1 MKTIATIAL
10 AALAAAV
17 LAQEAANPP
26 VPAQPRKGL
35 RGTRGNPAAGFVSRE
50 LSEGA
55 SLRFLDLRAEPSDL
69 GPAIER
75 MPQAFGI
82 AVECVKAEKAGDC
95 ALKAARKAL
104 ESKEAGAAIA
114 ISNEG
119 ADAPSLVVCPEDRM
133 AVINADRLA
142 DASPEVFAK
151 RLTQEMWRAAAFVM
165 GGYEVD
171 YPCVMKTVTC
181 VADLDANPLQMTCPP
196 VSGHVGA
203 NAQKFGMAKVQC
215 VPYFIALRQG
225 WAPPPANDAQ
235 REEVEKWEK
244 AKAARAAAT
253 NAPAAKTAAP
263 TPAK

>member
-1 MKTIATIAL
+1 MKTTATIAL
-10 AALAAAV
+10 AALAAAA
-17 LAQEAANPP
+17 LAQEAARPP
-26 VPAQPRKGL
+26 VPADAQKGV
-35 RGTRGNPAAGFVSRE
+35 RRVRGNPAAGLVSRR

-55 SLRFLDLRAEPSDL
+55 SLRFLDLRAEPTDL
-69 GPAIER
+69 RPAIER

-82 AVECVKAEKAGDC
+82 AVECVKADRGADC
-95 ALKAARKAL
+95 ALKAAGKAL

-114 ISNEG
+114 IANEG

-151 RLTQEMWRAAAFVM
+151 RLAQEMWRAAAFVM

-171 YPCVMKTVTC
+171 YPCVMKTVTG

-203 NAQKFGMAKVQC
+203 NAGRFGMAKVQC

-235 REEVEKWEK
+235 REEAERWEK
-244 AKAARAAAT
+244 AKAARAAVT
-253 NAPAAKTAAP
+253 NAPAATP
-263 TPAK
+263 PAK

>member
-1 MKTIATIAL
+1 MKTIATIAI
-10 AALAAAV
+10 AALAAAA
-17 LAQEAANPP
+17 LAQEAARPP
-26 VPAQPRKGL
+26 VPAEAQ
-35 RGTRGNPAAGFVSRE
+35 RGVRRVRGNPAAGFVSRR

-55 SLRFLDLRAEPSDL
+55 SLRFLDFRAEPTDL
-69 GPAIER
+69 RPAVER

-82 AVECVKAEKAGDC
+82 AVECVKADKGADC

-104 ESKEAGAAIA
+104 DSKEVGAAVAIA
-114 ISNEG
+114 NEG

-142 DASPEVFAK
+142 DASPAVFAK
-151 RLTQEMWRAAAFVM
+151 RLAQEMWRAAAFVM

-171 YPCVMKTVTC
+171 YPCVMKTVTG

-203 NAQKFGMAKVQC
+203 NAGKFGMAKVQC

-235 REEVEKWEK
+235 REEAERWEK

-253 NAPAAKTAAP
+253 NAPAA
-263 TPAK
+263 TPLAK

>member
-10 AALAAAV
+10 ATLAAAA
-17 LAQEAANPP
+17 LAQDAARPP

-35 RGTRGNPAAGFVSRE
+35 RGTRGNPAAGFVSRK

-55 SLRFLDLRAEPSDL
+55 SLRFLDLRAEPTDL
-69 GPAIER
+69 GPAVAR

-82 AVECVKAEKAGDC
+82 AVECAKAEKAGDC
-95 ALKAARKAL
+95 AMKDAKKAL
-104 ESKEAGAAIA
+104 EDKAVGAAIA

-119 ADAPSLVVCPEDRM
+119 ADSPSLVVCPEDRM
-133 AVINADRLA
+133 AVINVDRIA
-142 DASPEVFAK
+142 DASAEVFAK
-151 RLTQEMWRAAAFVM
+151 RLAQEMWRAAAFVM

-171 YPCVMKTVTC
+171 YPCVMKTVTG

-196 VSGHVGA
+196 VSGHIGA
-203 NAQKFGMAKVQC
+203 NAGKFGMAKVQC
-215 VPYFIALRQG
+215 VPYFVALRQG

-244 AKAARAAAT
+244 AKAARAASTNTTDKAT
-253 NAPAAKTAAP
+253 PSAK
-263 TPAK
+263 